1 MKSKKLIALLLAVV
15 MVLGLGTM
23 ASASVPTDRVQINN
37 MMVDATMLNSVNT
50 VSVTSASTTEPTTSL
65 YPPITEINALPYAS
79 EMSAGGN
86 QGQRLY
92 GLSLSGIEASVL
104 SEVPV
109 NFVLGG
115 TSVDGSITFDFDS
128 QTETITK
135 NPGETLQ
142 VTLDLSNSRT
152 ETFRVTWLGT
162 DGTNYIARCRLSAS
176 VLKDA
181 NSAIADS
188 VSIGSAN
195 GRYESTTVGGVTR
208 YNYKIELANGPL
220 TGLTVT
226 VVLRTKNATATLGGA
241 NPTTTTD
248 GTSNRTLTFENVDLS
263 SAKELVVTNTTGDS
277 SKTYSV
283 SAYVKDQNITVYVAF
298 RGYLAR
304 EWYDGTTTYYNYNA
318 NGFGSG
324 SSLTN
329 PEKTQIDTAISKFTG
344 LKGKNAPASV
354 DATTG
359 RPIFLQ
365 NSYIEI
371 SVGSDKTVKD
381 ALIEAIRKYNAKEDG
396 LNPNGRVIAQEGAE
410 NNYITSI
417 SVDGYSLGE
426 FDCGHGSGWMYT
438 ARTNRTDVTTAL
450 PNAGVCYWPLS
461 SGMYIDFYYTAAYG
475 ADFGYS
481 IFDM

>member
-1 MKSKKLIALLLAVV
+1 M
-15 MVLGLGTM
+15 
-23 ASASVPTDRVQINN
+23 
-37 MMVDATMLNSVNT
+37 
-50 VSVTSASTTEPTTSL
+50 
-65 YPPITEINALPYAS
+65 
-79 EMSAGGN
+79 
-86 QGQRLY
+86 
-92 GLSLSGIEASVL
+92 
-104 SEVPV
+104 
-109 NFVLGG
+109 
-115 TSVDGSITFDFDS
+115 
-128 QTETITK
+128 
-135 NPGETLQ
+135 
-142 VTLDLSNSRT
+142 
-152 ETFRVTWLGT
+152 
-162 DGTNYIARCRLSAS
+162 
-176 VLKDA
+176 
-181 NSAIADS
+181 
-188 VSIGSAN
+188 
-195 GRYESTTVGGVTR
+195 
-208 YNYKIELANGPL
+208 
-220 TGLTVT
+220 
-226 VVLRTKNATATLGGA
+226 GGA

-248 GTSNRTLTFENVDLS
+248 GTSNRTLTFENVNLS

-304 EWYDGTTTYYNYNA
+304 EWYDGTTTYYNYDA

-324 SSLTN
+324 SSLTDS
-329 PEKTQIDTAISKFTG
+329 EKTQIDTAISKFTS

-426 FDCGHGSGWMYT
+426 FDCGQGSGWMYT

>member
-1 MKSKKLIALLLAVV
+1 MKKFLAILLAMV

-23 ASASVPTDRVQINN
+23 AMAAAPNEKVQINN
-37 MMVDATMLNSVNT
+37 MMVDVSLLNATNSIALNATSDSVVTSLTPPINT
-50 VSVTSASTTEPTTSL
+50 VSVSNTFELSSGV
-65 YPPITEINALPYAS
+65 
-79 EMSAGGN
+79 M
-86 QGQRLY
+86 QGQRQYNLTI
-92 GLSLSGIEASVL
+92 SGVEAATL
-104 SEVPV
+104 AEIPV
-109 NFVLGG
+109 TFSLGG
-115 TSVDGSITFDFDS
+115 STSVDGNITFNFAS
-128 QTETITK
+128 QTSEIVK
-135 NPGETLQ
+135 EPGATFT
-142 VTLDLSNSRT
+142 VTVDLSNSRT
-152 ETFRVTWLGT
+152 EIFTVNWTGK
-162 DGTNYIARCRLSAS
+162 DGKAYQSMCRLHAS
-176 VLKDA
+176 VANDA
-181 NSAIADS
+181 NSSIADS
-188 VSIGSAN
+188 VKIGDAV
-195 GRYESTTVGGVTR
+195 GVYTETTVGGVSR
-208 YNYKIELANGPL
+208 YNYKIALDNGPL

-248 GTSNRTLTFENVDLS
+248 GTSNRTLTFENVNLS

-304 EWYDGTTTYYNYNA
+304 EWYDGTTTYYNYDA

-324 SSLTN
+324 SSLTDS
-329 PEKTQIDTAISKFTG
+329 EKTQIDTAISKFTS

-426 FDCGHGSGWMYT
+426 FDCGQGSGWMYT